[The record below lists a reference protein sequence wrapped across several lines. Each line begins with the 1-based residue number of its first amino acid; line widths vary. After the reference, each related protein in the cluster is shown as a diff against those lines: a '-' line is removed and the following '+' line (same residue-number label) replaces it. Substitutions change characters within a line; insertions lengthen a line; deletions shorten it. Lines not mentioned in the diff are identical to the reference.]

1 MFLCVAVALS
11 DQLTFSKFCDII
23 INETFNFYDPFF
35 KVFHKP
41 LTFLEIYN
49 DNRNLSKKCMSM
61 IESILKDV
69 AMFLITKFE
78 EWQWQCV

>member
-23 INETFNFYDPFF
+23 RNETFNFFDPSF

-41 LTFLEIYN
+41 LTFLGIYN
-49 DNRNLSKKCMSM
+49 DNRNLSKKRMSVT
-61 IESILKDV
+61 SILKDV
-69 AMFLITKFE
+69 AKHRCF
-78 EWQWQCV
+78 

>member
-41 LTFLEIYN
+41 LTFLGIYN
-49 DNRNLSKKCMSM
+49 DNRNLSKKCMSVT
-61 IESILKDV
+61 ESILKDV
-69 AMFLITKFE
+69 AKHRCF
-78 EWQWQCV
+78 